1 MCTIYNMMK
10 SGIYIM
16 EGYLKWIFD
25 IIRRD
30 ASHRSIYR
38 YKICKNCEHNVHGIC
53 EQCGCII
60 KAKVRV
66 NFDIDKDGLSIDGC
80 TEKKW

>member
-1 MCTIYNMMK
+1 MNMYTIYNMMK

-30 ASHRSIYR
+30 ASPRSIYR
-38 YKICKNCEHNVHGIC
+38 YKICKNC
-53 EQCGCII
+53 
-60 KAKVRV
+60 
-66 NFDIDKDGLSIDGC
+66 F
-80 TEKKW
+80 